1 MKPTLNMATP
11 NLVKALPSG
20 WRMAALSLTF
30 ALSQACSAADQAQP
44 PEEDATAT
52 TAEALRG
59 TTTQQNGIVF
69 LATWHGRC
77 SAFMLGPQLIATAG
91 HCIAPILPAG
101 SKSGVVNVSLAY
113 TAQDGQHHSFDT
125 DVQADLWPDFT
136 DGMDAEDDVAILRP
150 TDGKAWA
157 GTGTPDYAYIYTDTM
172 SAYSRYQA
180 FGYGAN
186 GFDGSGVG
194 TLRTGTFA
202 LDWYGNQQFHL
213 TMSGARLCKGDSGGP
228 GTVYLST
235 TTPELH
241 VAGVQ
246 SDLDEVTP
254 SGYCGADGSFARFS
268 RLSAK
273 VDWIRSVTGIPCTAM
288 KSQVTNKSVTRCFPY
303 TRLKRTVYDCR
314 TRTALGPEQ
323 SIDLTTGYSN
333 YKCGSRYQEQC
344 VDDGTPDIY
353 YVEHCE

>member
-1 MKPTLNMATP
+1 MLRLP
-11 NLVKALPSG
+11 NRRPVA
-20 WRMAALSLTF
+20 WRLIAVSFTCL
-30 ALSQACSAADQAQP
+30 LSQACSAADQTEIQ
-44 PEEDATAT
+44 EEGAGVAV
-52 TAEALRG
+52 EELRG
-59 TTTQQNGIVF
+59 TTTVRNGIVY
-69 LATWHGRC
+69 LQRTGHSC
-77 SAFMLGPQLIATAG
+77 SAVMLGPQLIATAG
-91 HCIAPILPAG
+91 HCVAPELPAG
-101 SKSGVVNVSLAY
+101 SKSGIVNLRLSYDAWNGY
-113 TAQDGQHHSFDT
+113 QSFSAS
-125 DVQADLWPDFT
+125 VQADVWPDFT
-136 DGMDAEDDVAILRP
+136 DETDAEDDFAVLRP
-150 TDGKAWA
+150 TNGSAWP
-157 GTGTPDYAYIYTDTM
+157 GTRTQDYAYIYTDTM

-180 FGYGAN
+180 FGYGAY

-202 LDWYGNQQFHL
+202 NDWYGNQQFHL
-213 TMSGARLCKGDSGGP
+213 AMSGARLCKGDSGGP

-235 TTPELH
+235 SSPELH

-246 SDLDEVTP
+246 SNVSELTP
-254 SGYCGADGSFARFS
+254 GGYCGTDGAIARFS

-273 VDWIRSVTGIPCTAM
+273 VDWIRSVTGIPCTDM

-303 TRLKRTVYDCR
+303 TLLKRKVYDCR
-314 TRTALGPEQ
+314 TAAQLGPEQ